1 MKPLVPKHMQIAAGF
16 HMFVT
21 SRPASRLLGP
31 HFSTLPAHRITQ
43 VAVRTLMEKVHPP
56 LIKPDTSILFYF
68 IFFLLSMLKLLG
80 MCMQLQEV
88 AQRGPLYPPLKFP
101 PMVTFLHS

>member
-21 SRPASRLLGP
+21 SRPASRLLEP

-68 IFFLLSMLKLLG
+68 IF
-80 MCMQLQEV
+80 
-88 AQRGPLYPPLKFP
+88 
-101 PMVTFLHS
+101 VTFYVEIIRDVHAVARGCTERSLVPSTQVSPHGHLFT